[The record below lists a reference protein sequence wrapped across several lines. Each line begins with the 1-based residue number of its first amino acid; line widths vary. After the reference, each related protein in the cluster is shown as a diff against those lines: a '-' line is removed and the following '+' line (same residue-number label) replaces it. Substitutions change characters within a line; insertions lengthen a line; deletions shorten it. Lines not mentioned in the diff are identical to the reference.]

1 MAGFSLRRRFTT
13 PDAANFGAAVRGR
26 DGVHLRRG
34 AGYEWCVRHRGE
46 GIQYSIRE
54 LPGIFRRDDI
64 AELAPRQHLVIDSGA
79 RHHGQSLARLL
90 GDRGVAHW
98 EYHVDGGESCKSA
111 REFERLC
118 HDILVQARRRDLV
131 VAVGGGAVCDLVR
144 CVAAWLWKGLPLA
157 IVPTTATAY
166 VDAGIG
172 VKGALNRDDAK
183 NCVGVYYPPLLVG
196 LDLALIEGCSRELL
210 CAGLMEILKMALIE
224 GGRFWAAWERLSG
237 EVLATSFQGPG
248 AVDLT
253 RLAITAMLKHLQPNL
268 REHELRR
275 PVDLG
280 HLLVRLLEME
290 AQLLHGMA
298 VGIDL
303 ALMAE
308 YAAVTGQLA
317 EEDRDRIHATIRA
330 LGAPIWHEL
339 ITAERVADAVEA
351 TSRQRG
357 GTANLPVPAG
367 IGRVEVHEHVD
378 GRAMREAVLRLRA
391 RGLGAG
397 HLTDSQ
403 HAGRQG

>member
-1 MAGFSLRRRFTT
+1 MAAFTLRRRFIT
-13 PDAANFGAAVRGR
+13 PDVADFGAAVRGP
-26 DGVHLRRG
+26 DGVHIRRG

-46 GIQYSIRE
+46 GIQYTIQE
-54 LPGIFRRDDI
+54 MPGIFKRDGI
-64 AELAPRQHLVIDSGA
+64 ADLAPRQHLVIDSGA
-79 RHHGQSLARLL
+79 RHHGQSLARRLS
-90 GDRGVAHW
+90 DRGVAHW
-98 EYHVDGGESCKSA
+98 EYHVSGGEGCKSA
-111 REFERLC
+111 QELQRLC
-118 HDILVQARRRDLV
+118 HDIQARAQRRDLV
-131 VAVGGGAVCDLVR
+131 VVVGGGAVCDLVR

-157 IVPTTATAY
+157 IVPTTPTAY

-196 LDLALIEGCSRELL
+196 LDLALIEGCPPEVLR
-210 CAGLMEILKMALIE
+210 AGLMEILKIALVE
-224 GGRFWAAWERLSG
+224 GSRCWAAWERLSV
-237 EVLATSFQGPG
+237 EVLTTSFQGPG

-290 AQLLHGMA
+290 AQLLHGIA

-308 YAAVTGQLA
+308 YAAVTGLLA
-317 EEDRDRIHATIRA
+317 EEDRDRIHGTISA
-330 LGAPIWHEL
+330 LGAPICHEL
-339 ITAERVADAVEA
+339 ITAERVAGAVEA

-357 GTANLPVPAG
+357 GAVNLPVPAG
-367 IGRVEVHEHVD
+367 IGRVDVHEHID
-378 GRAMREAVLRLRA
+378 GRAMREAVVRLRS
-391 RGLGAG
+391 RGLSAG
-397 HLTDSQ
+397 HLTGSRG
-403 HAGRQG
+403 A